1 MFREYLFD
9 GGNALL
15 YRYVGVKEIRH
26 RERKRISE
34 SLMSRSERRLLKCRL
49 SRIQEGIEVAIG

>member
-1 MFREYLFD
+1 MFRECLFD

-15 YRYVGVKEIRH
+15 YRYVGVKRFDIE
-26 RERKRISE
+26 REKNIE

-49 SRIQEGIEVAIG
+49 SRIKEGIEVAIG